1 MELSETLRKGEQCLD
16 LSWVPREKNQW
27 ADDLTNQKFDRFC
40 LSKRLIL
47 DGTQIDWIIL
57 DSLLKSAAEFH
68 AELVMAKRKEPASG
82 YQKSKKK
89 RRTKW

>member
-1 MELSETLRKGEQCLD
+1 MD

-47 DGTQIDWIIL
+47 DGARIDWIVL

-68 AELVMAKRKEPASG
+68 AELVTAKRKGQISG
-82 YQKSKKK
+82 NQRARKKQ
-89 RRTKW
+89 RTKW